1 MAFSF
6 YQECD
11 IGNKN
16 FLTDELMPQE
26 PCAFY
31 CVEDVNMPI
40 KTITTE
46 GSIVSSMIMR
56 REWCAH
62 PRADHFRYIIK
73 PNAPC
78 GGELEKCVVPFM
90 QYRRL

>member
-1 MAFSF
+1 
-6 YQECD
+6 
-11 IGNKN
+11 
-16 FLTDELMPQE
+16 MPQE

-62 PRADHFRYIIK
+62 PRADHLPEHHQAER
-73 PNAPC
+73 A
-78 GGELEKCVVPFM
+78 L
-90 QYRRL
+90 RW